1 VVHFRVKV
9 TEGTGSFPLF
19 LEERAMARILV
30 VDDEAEV
37 LDFFQAEL
45 TALYHEVETARNGRE
60 AIEKMKTHRP
70 HLMLLDVKM
79 PVMDGFQTL
88 SEAKKINPRL
98 VVVLVTATAQI
109 DIASRAI
116 QQGADEYITKP
127 VDLEKLNRI
136 LTTKISELLG

>member
-1 VVHFRVKV
+1 
-9 TEGTGSFPLF
+9 
-19 LEERAMARILV
+19 
-30 VDDEAEV
+30 
-37 LDFFQAEL
+37 
-45 TALYHEVETARNGRE
+45 
-60 AIEKMKTHRP
+60 P

-88 SEAKKINPRL
+88 SEAKKMNPRL
-98 VVVLVTATAQI
+98 VVVLVTATVQI

>member
-1 VVHFRVKV
+1 M
-9 TEGTGSFPLF
+9 E
-19 LEERAMARILV
+19 
-30 VDDEAEV
+30 
-37 LDFFQAEL
+37 
-45 TALYHEVETARNGRE
+45 TALNGRE
-60 AIEKMKTHRP
+60 TIEKMKTHRP

-88 SEAKKINPRL
+88 SEAKKMNPRL

>member
-1 VVHFRVKV
+1 
-9 TEGTGSFPLF
+9 
-19 LEERAMARILV
+19 MARILV
-30 VDDEAEV
+30 VDDEPEV
-37 LDFFQAEL
+37 CDFFQTEL
-45 TALYHEVETARNGRE
+45 TALYHEVETALNGRE
-60 AIEKMKTHRP
+60 TIEKMKTHRP

-88 SEAKKINPRL
+88 SEAKKMNPRL

-127 VDLEKLNRI
+127 ADLEKLNRI

>member
-1 VVHFRVKV
+1 
-9 TEGTGSFPLF
+9 
-19 LEERAMARILV
+19 MARILV
-30 VDDEAEV
+30 VDDEPEV
-37 LDFFQAEL
+37 RDFFQTEL
-45 TALYHEVETARNGRE
+45 TALYHEVETALNGRE
-60 AIEKMKTHRP
+60 TIEKMKTHRP

-88 SEAKKINPRL
+88 SEAKKMNPRL

>member
-1 VVHFRVKV
+1 
-9 TEGTGSFPLF
+9 
-19 LEERAMARILV
+19 MARILV
-30 VDDEAEV
+30 VADEPEV
-37 LDFFQAEL
+37 RDFFQTEL
-45 TALYHEVETARNGRE
+45 TALYHEVETALNGRE
-60 AIEKMKTHRP
+60 TIEKMKTHRP

-88 SEAKKINPRL
+88 SEAKKMNPRL

>member
-1 VVHFRVKV
+1 
-9 TEGTGSFPLF
+9 
-19 LEERAMARILV
+19 MARILV
-30 VDDEAEV
+30 VDDEPEV
-37 LDFFQAEL
+37 LDFFQTEL
-45 TALYHEVETARNGRE
+45 TALYHEVETALNGRE
-60 AIEKMKTHRP
+60 TIEKMKTHRP

-88 SEAKKINPRL
+88 SEAKKMNPRL

>member
-1 VVHFRVKV
+1 
-9 TEGTGSFPLF
+9 
-19 LEERAMARILV
+19 MARILV
-30 VDDEAEV
+30 VDDDANV
-37 LDFFQAEL
+37 LDFFKTEL
-45 TALYHEVETARNGRE
+45 TAQHHEVETALNGRE

-98 VVVLVTATAQI
+98 VVVLVTAIAQI
-109 DIASRAI
+109 DIASRAM
-116 QQGADEYITKP
+116 QKGADDYITKP

-136 LTTKISELLG
+136 LTTKICELLG

>member
-1 VVHFRVKV
+1 
-9 TEGTGSFPLF
+9 
-19 LEERAMARILV
+19 MARILV

-37 LDFFQAEL
+37 LEFFQTEL
-45 TALYHEVETARNGRE
+45 TAQYHEVETALNGRE

-79 PVMDGFQTL
+79 PVMGGFETL
-88 SEAKKINPRL
+88 AEAKKINPRL
-98 VVVLVTATAQI
+98 IVVLVTAIAQI

-116 QQGADEYITKP
+116 QHGADDYITKP

-136 LTTKISELLG
+136 MTTKICELLG

>member
-1 VVHFRVKV
+1 
-9 TEGTGSFPLF
+9 
-19 LEERAMARILV
+19 MARILV
-30 VDDEAEV
+30 VDDEPEG
-37 LDFFQAEL
+37 LDFFQTEL
-45 TALYHEVETARNGRE
+45 TALYHEVETALNGRE
-60 AIEKMKTHRP
+60 TIEKMKTHRP

-88 SEAKKINPRL
+88 SEAKKMNPRL

-136 LTTKISELLG
+136 LTMKISELLG

>member
-1 VVHFRVKV
+1 
-9 TEGTGSFPLF
+9 
-19 LEERAMARILV
+19 MARILV
-30 VDDEAEV
+30 VDDEPEV
-37 LDFFQAEL
+37 RDFFQTEL
-45 TALYHEVETARNGRE
+45 TALYHEVETALNGRE
-60 AIEKMKTHRP
+60 TIEKMKTHPP

-88 SEAKKINPRL
+88 SEAKKMNPRL